1 MGSDRVLLALQR
13 AGAEVSADVVE
24 VYLIPAVA
32 GADAVVLQAARD
44 LRREGRSAV
53 VDHSAR
59 SLKARMRQA
68 QKLGSPCVIIVGEDE
83 LAAGTLTLRDMTSG
97 EQVAAKSD
105 QLIEQVDAILGV
117 PAVVGE

>member
-1 MGSDRVLLALQR
+1 MGSDRVVLALQR

-44 LRREGRSAV
+44 LRREGRSAA

-83 LAAGTLTLRDMTSG
+83 LAAGTLTLRDMTRG